1 LFAWGTYLTFIGAY
15 FIERYEVGESA
26 AGVVLALG
34 AGVCFATAVRGA
46 PLLSGLPRPRLI
58 AATVLM
64 MAALISLQFGTD
76 DFCGSVS

>member
-46 PLLSGLPRPRLI
+46 PLSP
-58 AATVLM
+58 
-64 MAALISLQFGTD
+64 
-76 DFCGSVS
+76 VSRDRA